1 MVIQQY
7 SPFYDLSNNF
17 FFLHSGSY
25 LYIDTMSPHS
35 DGDAAITYLWPIQRC
50 LLRPVLVLPR
60 SLWVHSHTAH
70 SMTYPTINFSFLH
83 SGSYLYIDTLSPHSD
98 GDAAI
103 TYSPSYDLSSDAYCA
118 QFWYYHDGYGFI
130 TLHTRQSGVYSAP
143 LWTSPANTVDGWRFG
158 SGTVTGNDVQVR
170 RFWVQTPY

>member
-1 MVIQQY
+1 MYICLLTRWFHILMVHVIQ
-7 SPFYDLSNNF
+7 P
-17 FFLHSGSY
+17 
-25 LYIDTMSPHS
+25 I
-35 DGDAAITYLWPIQRC
+35 LWPTQWLI
-50 LLRPVLVLPR
+50 
-60 SLWVHSHTAH
+60 
-70 SMTYPTINFSFLH
+70 FSFLNL
-83 SGSYLYIDTLSPHSD
+83 GSYLYIDTLSPHSD

-103 TYSPSYDLSSDAYCA
+103 TYSPSYDLSNDAYCA

-170 RFWVQTPY
+170 RFRVQNPYLYCALLVHCTSVSSNKKKMCAERYRSFYQHLPIRANKVQI